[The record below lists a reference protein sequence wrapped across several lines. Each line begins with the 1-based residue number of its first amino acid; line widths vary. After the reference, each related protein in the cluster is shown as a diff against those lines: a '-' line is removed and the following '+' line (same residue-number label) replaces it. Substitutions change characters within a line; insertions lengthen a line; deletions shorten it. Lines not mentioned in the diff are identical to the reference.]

1 MNKCW
6 CGSGLDYEVCHR
18 EFDKKI
24 NYYKKRGV
32 MTPPRSM
39 IKNQQQIE
47 GIKKAAVVNNGLL
60 DHIEKNIKIGMSTE
74 DIDVLTREYL
84 KENIYIK
91 LTFSLESTPKRIVK
105 FFDLENE
112 LNLTQE
118 IFLQDF
124 KTRREA
130 KVTTWWVKI
139 DELDNNLQSKLVENL
154 YFAWEILDITGKTG
168 GYNLQFCWTSW
179 AIVWKSFANK

>member
-47 GIKKAAVVNNGLL
+47 GIKKAAVVNIGLL

-84 KENIYIK
+84 KEHNAH
-91 LTFSLESTPKRIVK
+91 SA
-105 FFDLENE
+105 DLIMKAILKVFVHLLMMSFVME
-112 LNLTQE
+112 
-118 IFLQDF
+118 FLLLMLF
-124 KTRREA
+124 
-130 KVTTWWVKI
+130 
-139 DELDNNLQSKLVENL
+139 
-154 YFAWEILDITGKTG
+154 
-168 GYNLQFCWTSW
+168 
-179 AIVWKSFANK
+179 